1 MKILAIDTSG
11 KAASVAVTDG
21 EKLLWEKSVY
31 TKLTHSQVILP
42 MVKQALEETGL
53 TYTDLDC
60 AAIAKGPGSYTGL
73 RIGVA
78 AVKGMC
84 FGCESLKSAGVST
97 LLSLAY
103 NCIGFEGRIISVMRA
118 RPKIVYAGEFQCKN
132 GVVTRISADRV
143 CPEEEVF
150 SGEFTE
156 KTMLVGDCAAEIKA
170 KYFADNENVQLAS
183 YVNRLQR
190 ASSLCLAV
198 EVKKLLDQLVRKLRC
213 DNIQIGYTAI
223 HISRLKAVRV
233 TEIKSRRCN
242 IVLDRLTGFCQIFK

>member
-1 MKILAIDTSG
+1 MIDLKILAIDTSG
-11 KAASVAVTDG
+11 KVASVAVTDG

-53 TYTDLDC
+53 TYADLDC

-156 KTMLVGDCAAEIKA
+156 KTMWTPCRRSMRTPPWPWVRLRWRRSSGCP
-170 KYFADNENVQLAS
+170 YP
-183 YVNRLQR
+183 LQR
-190 ASSLCLAV
+190 AALPQRWCWAWAAPLA
-198 EVKKLLDQLVRKLRC
+198 RPWP
-213 DNIQIGYTAI
+213 
-223 HISRLKAVRV
+223 
-233 TEIKSRRCN
+233 
-242 IVLDRLTGFCQIFK
+242 

>member
-1 MKILAIDTSG
+1 MIDLKILAIDTSG
-11 KAASVAVTDG
+11 KVASVAVTDG

-103 NCIGFEGRIISVMRA
+103 NCIDFEGRIISVM
-118 RPKIVYAGEFQCKN
+118 
-132 GVVTRISADRV
+132 
-143 CPEEEVF
+143 
-150 SGEFTE
+150 
-156 KTMLVGDCAAEIKA
+156 

-198 EVKKLLDQLVRKLRC
+198 EAQP
-213 DNIQIGYTAI
+213 
-223 HISRLKAVRV
+223 
-233 TEIKSRRCN
+233 EIMVSA
-242 IVLDRLTGFCQIFK
+242 DRLEVSYLQATKAEKDKAHRDK

>member
-1 MKILAIDTSG
+1 MIDLKILAIDTSG
-11 KAASVAVTDG
+11 KVASVAVTDG

-53 TYTDLDC
+53 TYADLDC

-143 CPEEEVF
+143 CPE
-150 SGEFTE
+150 
-156 KTMLVGDCAAEIKA
+156 KTMLVGDCATEIKA

-198 EVKKLLDQLVRKLRC
+198 EAQP
-213 DNIQIGYTAI
+213 
-223 HISRLKAVRV
+223 
-233 TEIKSRRCN
+233 EIMVSA
-242 IVLDRLTGFCQIFK
+242 DRLEVSYLQATKAEKDKAHRDK

>member
-1 MKILAIDTSG
+1 MIDLKILAIDTSG
-11 KAASVAVTDG
+11 KVASVAVTDG

-78 AVKGMC
+78 AIKGMC

-103 NCIGFEGRIISVMRA
+103 NCIDFEGRIISVMRA
-118 RPKIVYAGEFQCKN
+118 RPKIVYAGEFECKTALSRGYPLTEFALRRRFFRKN
-132 GVVTRISADRV
+132 FLKKPCLWVTVR
-143 CPEEEVF
+143 
-150 SGEFTE
+150 
-156 KTMLVGDCAAEIKA
+156 
-170 KYFADNENVQLAS
+170 
-183 YVNRLQR
+183 QR
-190 ASSLCLAV
+190 
-198 EVKKLLDQLVRKLRC
+198 
-213 DNIQIGYTAI
+213 
-223 HISRLKAVRV
+223 
-233 TEIKSRRCN
+233 
-242 IVLDRLTGFCQIFK
+242 

>member
-11 KAASVAVTDG
+11 KVASVAVTDG

-118 RPKIVYAGEFQCKN
+118 NSVSGYPRDNAVFALKLACINYL
-132 GVVTRISADRV
+132 RS
-143 CPEEEVF
+143 CPH
-150 SGEFTE
+150 
-156 KTMLVGDCAAEIKA
+156 
-170 KYFADNENVQLAS
+170 
-183 YVNRLQR
+183 NRNYPAFIPQR
-190 ASSLCLAV
+190 RS
-198 EVKKLLDQLVRKLRC
+198 
-213 DNIQIGYTAI
+213 
-223 HISRLKAVRV
+223 
-233 TEIKSRRCN
+233 
-242 IVLDRLTGFCQIFK
+242 